1 MNAYLKEVHEV
12 AGNKQN
18 SLSPPNF
25 ELWKKSLDKVEKTLL
40 LRLLSCIQLSLSLD
54 SPSVVFYNKCII

>member
-12 AGNKQN
+12 VENKQN

-25 ELWKKSLDKVEKTLL
+25 ELWKESLDKVEKTLL
-40 LRLLSCIQLSLSLD
+40 GAFIHGKTKKETLKS
-54 SPSVVFYNKCII
+54 N

>member
-12 AGNKQN
+12 AENKQN

-54 SPSVVFYNKCII
+54 NSSVVF